1 MSAFKAH
8 CANRLKNQNLSPSL
22 RQTGREDS
30 APSPPIDAGRNR
42 GRIDNTV
49 QASWGFDV
57 VRLKALEKEINMVRH
72 TPPESFVSDAAPPE
86 QTSVTL
92 EPNVNLWMDEQLFEE
107 DMRAVM
113 KMVRPHARERLQGW
127 KEYRT
132 GGAHYRVTVSWDDEF
147 AITSRDANLA
157 VPHMADVIE
166 TLIVGSVRN
175 QDDLAPVD
183 EYEQYRQV
191 VRDVYQRLTEQQSR
205 YE

>member
-1 MSAFKAH
+1 
-8 CANRLKNQNLSPSL
+8 
-22 RQTGREDS
+22 
-30 APSPPIDAGRNR
+30 
-42 GRIDNTV
+42 
-49 QASWGFDV
+49 
-57 VRLKALEKEINMVRH
+57 MVRH
-72 TPPESFVSDAAPPE
+72 TPPETNVPSSKTSPEAP
-86 QTSVTL
+86 VTL

-107 DMRAVM
+107 DMRAVL
-113 KMVRPHARERLQGW
+113 KMVRPHGRERLQGW

-147 AITSRDANLA
+147 AITAKDNNLA

-166 TLIVGSVRN
+166 TLLVGSTRN
-175 QDDLAPVD
+175 QDDLNAVD